1 MMAVMTMVMTMFMA
15 MIMAMSMVVSMAM
28 LAAMPGWAISM
39 GFYTSPIGKHD
50 ISLRF

>member
-15 MIMAMSMVVSMAM
+15 MSVTMIMAM
-28 LAAMPGWAISM
+28 LAAMPGWAIST

>member
-1 MMAVMTMVMTMFMA
+1 MFMA
-15 MIMAMSMVVSMAM
+15 MSVTMITTMSMVMSMAM
-28 LAAMPGWAISM
+28 LAAMPGWAIST